1 MLEKIVFAVMLTSV
15 VMLAFVKVLL
25 LLTKRKMRSVMLER
39 HRVFEDYV
47 KEFSCYPS
55 RKFSLNDSEYE
66 VFFVWD
72 KRERITVGK
81 LEDYHVFCPCDV
93 QAIQRYIELN
103 PSVIVLNIPTY
114 VINANRYSTGVYKVI
129 KMIK

>member
-1 MLEKIVFAVMLTSV
+1 MLEKIVIAAM
-15 VMLAFVKVLL
+15 MAFVAMLLFCKVLL
-25 LLTKRKMRSVMLER
+25 LLAKRKMREIMLER

-47 KEFSCYPS
+47 KELSCYPS

-114 VINANRYSTGVYKVI
+114 VINAKRYSTGVYKVI